1 MARSTA
7 ASRAAI
13 DERWNHALE
22 AARSLAPA
30 AQWRRRLAR
39 EICSAA
45 GAQFAAVFTCPPSE
59 PFHAQAEVAPSS
71 ARAIVEE
78 VHFKFLAR
86 IERTDSGVKL
96 ASAAGSKAYAPLVE
110 TRSRALA
117 AKLRREVLAPRG
129 IDGFLNAFLVVPGGM
144 PVGWICL
151 GTREVT
157 RTALRKHGPALSE
170 VARHAGDTLFGAV
183 ELARA
188 CGGAPRWM
196 RADGVDL
203 LSARERQI
211 AALVAAG
218 LSDANIGARLSL
230 SEETVGAHLRRVFR
244 KLRVHSRIELAVRL
258 GSLEDGA
265 ARLTEPADHPRS
277 N

>member
-1 MARSTA
+1 
-7 ASRAAI
+7 
-13 DERWNHALE
+13 
-22 AARSLAPA
+22 
-30 AQWRRRLAR
+30 
-39 EICSAA
+39 
-45 GAQFAAVFTCPPSE
+45 
-59 PFHAQAEVAPSS
+59 
-71 ARAIVEE
+71 
-78 VHFKFLAR
+78 
-86 IERTDSGVKL
+86 
-96 ASAAGSKAYAPLVE
+96 
-110 TRSRALA
+110 
-117 AKLRREVLAPRG
+117 
-129 IDGFLNAFLVVPGGM
+129 
-144 PVGWICL
+144 
-151 GTREVT
+151 
-157 RTALRKHGPALSE
+157 
-170 VARHAGDTLFGAV
+170 
-183 ELARA
+183 
-188 CGGAPRWM
+188 M

>member
-1 MARSTA
+1 MT
-7 ASRAAI
+7 
-13 DERWNHALE
+13 DTRWHGALE
-22 AARSLAPA
+22 AAQSLAPA

-45 GAQFAAVFTCPPSE
+45 EAQFTAVFTCPPSE
-59 PFHAQAEVAPSS
+59 PFHAQAGIAPSS

-78 VHFKFLAR
+78 VHSKFLAR
-86 IERTDSGVKL
+86 IERTDGGIEL
-96 ASAAGSKAYAPLVE
+96 ASTVGSKAYAPLAE

-117 AKLRREVLAPRG
+117 AKLRREILAPRG
-129 IDGFLNAFLVVPGGM
+129 IDGYLNAFLVMPGGL

-151 GTREVT
+151 GTREAS

-170 VARHAGDTLFGAV
+170 IARLAGHTLYGAID
-183 ELARA
+183 LARA
-188 CGGAPRWM
+188 CGAASRWV
-196 RADGVDL
+196 RPDDVEL
-203 LSARERQI
+203 LSARERQV

-244 KLRVHSRIELAVRL
+244 KLGVHSRIELAVRL
-258 GSLEDGA
+258 ANFEDGA
-265 ARLTEPADHPRS
+265 ARLTEQPRFELTRTCE
-277 N
+277 